1 MSRKILEIE
10 IEIFPALIEVE
21 IDWKFYS

>member
-21 IDWKFYS
+21 IDLKFYS